1 MLKIVEARIQSDSF
15 SQRIAKVTTLV
26 LHHTAL
32 NFERSIYAMVHGA
45 TSAHY
50 VVAEDGV
57 VYKILE
63 DNEVAYHAGL
73 SKWRGVPQLNGRS
86 IGIEIVNLDGN
97 VNAYPQKQV
106 DAARELSALIMARNP
121 DISGRNV
128 VGHADIAPSRKKDP
142 GLMFPWQELS
152 EKGIG
157 IWPKSPTPR
166 LGATPA
172 EVQALLKKLGYT
184 EPYHYAKINGIDKFV
199 DPNDPQFQLPGAPR
213 VNEVPLKAI
222 IRDFQRHFRPSK
234 VNGVIDAETVG
245 ILDDLVKQ
253 LSRKPKGKLVT
264 SKHANRKSKE

>member
-1 MLKIVEARIQSDSF
+1 MLTIIDKRIESDSF
-15 SQRIAKVTTLV
+15 KKRTAKVTTLIF
-26 LHHTAL
+26 HHTAL

-97 VNAYPQKQV
+97 VNAYPQKQI
-106 DAARELSALIMARNP
+106 DAVRELSALIMARNP
-121 DISGRNV
+121 DISSRNI
-128 VGHADIAPSRKKDP
+128 VGHADIAPGRKKDP
-142 GLMFPWQELS
+142 GLLFPWRELS

-157 IWPKSPTPR
+157 VWPKSPTPR
-166 LGATPA
+166 PGATSV

-184 EPYHYAKINGIDKFV
+184 EPYHYAKINGVDKFV
-199 DPNDPQFQLPGAPR
+199 DPNDPQFQLPGAPT

-253 LSRKPKGKLVT
+253 LSRKPKAKIVI
-264 SKHANRKSKE
+264 SKYANRKVKK